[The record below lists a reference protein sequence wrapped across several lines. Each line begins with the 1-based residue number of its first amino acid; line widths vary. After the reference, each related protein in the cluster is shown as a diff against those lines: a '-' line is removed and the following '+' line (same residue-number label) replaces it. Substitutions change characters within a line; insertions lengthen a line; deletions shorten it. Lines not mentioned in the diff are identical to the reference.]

1 MLSFDS
7 LPPAIA
13 QACHEETLDWP
24 PCQQHR
30 SPMVGCKG
38 HHLSVPWPWEIS
50 QPFGFPVRMMGADVS
65 GTTSFQELF
74 VQHFQ
79 KQLSLTGFQ
88 NTGQGLTVIKHHCL
102 ALKPSHLASQA
113 ALGARRTPHNS
124 RGPRRILCATEYSLP
139 LLKHHEI
146 ILALGSAGEK
156 RPRKYETMQG
166 GAELVG

>member
-7 LPPAIA
+7 LPPAVA

-79 KQLSLTGFQ
+79 SSSVLQGF
-88 NTGQGLTVIKHHCL
+88 
-102 ALKPSHLASQA
+102 
-113 ALGARRTPHNS
+113 RT
-124 RGPRRILCATEYSLP
+124 
-139 LLKHHEI
+139 LKHWSGSHRDQTS
-146 ILALGSAGEK
+146 LFGSAAQPPCFSGSLGCQEDPAQLQGTEEDPLCY
-156 RPRKYETMQG
+156 RVQSSTLETP
-166 GAELVG
+166 